1 MSYDLEIEIER
12 YLGARQATIEEYG
25 MARPTARIPEQVE
38 WALDALC
45 RLAPGLDD
53 GAGLSSEDEGLI
65 VRIVA
70 GGFTDIDGATDMA
83 EKAAHTRAERIKAY
97 K

>member
-1 MSYDLEIEIER
+1 MHML
-12 YLGARQATIEEYG
+12 LGCLPRAQRPAHSRSCCASRQAVLV
-25 MARPTARIPEQVE
+25 A
-38 WALDALC
+38 
-45 RLAPGLDD
+45 GLDD